1 LRKAP
6 LFLLVMTMLLALA
19 LCQCLLPARRV
30 SEMENRLLA
39 QSPHISFR
47 AFLEGSLADNVEDF
61 AADQLP
67 LRDGF
72 VAVYST
78 MQYSLGRR
86 AVGDAILGEGML
98 FDQSAVWSE
107 RNVRLN
113 AAALND
119 LATLTGKDVC
129 LMAVPSAAMIYP
141 EKLPAHAPVAD
152 EAALLAVAEK
162 ETRLLPLLTA
172 LQKAKDAPLYY
183 TTDHHWTVDGAQ
195 IGYAVACDALG
206 LSPVKM
212 GEREVYP
219 GFYGSFYVRYPL
231 PWVKSDTF
239 AWMPVEGLQLTINGE
254 EYATLLDTDV
264 LAGRDKYAAL
274 LHGNHALVELNND
287 AAPEGTL
294 LVIKDSYANA
304 LLPLLAQ
311 HYRRVVAVD
320 PRYFAGNIV
329 ELVNTYEGEMILC
342 VYGMNTLSTGR
353 TIALLEGL

>member
-1 LRKAP
+1 MRKAP
-6 LFLLVMTMLLALA
+6 LFLLVMTLLLALA
-19 LCQCLLPARRV
+19 LCQCLLPARQV
-30 SEMENRLLA
+30 SEMENRVLA
-39 QSPHISFR
+39 QSPQLSFR
-47 AFLEGSLADNVEDF
+47 AFLEGSLGDSVEDF

-72 VAVYST
+72 VAAYST
-78 MQYSLGRR
+78 MQYGLGRR

-98 FDQSAVWSE
+98 FDQSAIWSE

-119 LATLTGKDVC
+119 LATLTGKGVC
-129 LMAVPSAAMIYP
+129 LMAVPSASAVYP

-162 ETRLLPLLTA
+162 ETKLLPLLTA

-195 IGYAVACDALG
+195 IGYEVACDALG
-206 LSPVKM
+206 LSPVEM
-212 GEREVYP
+212 GERAVYP
-219 GFYGSFYVRYPL
+219 GFYGSFYARYPL
-231 PWVKSDTF
+231 PWVKADTF
-239 AWMPVEGLQLTINGE
+239 AWVPVEGLRLTINGE
-254 EYATLLDTDV
+254 EYATLLDADV

-311 HYRRVVAVD
+311 HYRRTIAVD

>member
-1 LRKAP
+1 
-6 LFLLVMTMLLALA
+6 MTMLLALA